1 MKVTI
6 KPSFVIYQT
15 LAYYWFVI
23 FRNLCSVQSAWRGI
37 FVIIIEIALLQN
49 KQLIASDFTKSKL

>member
-23 FRNLCSVQSAWRGI
+23 FRNLCSVQSA
-37 FVIIIEIALLQN
+37 
-49 KQLIASDFTKSKL
+49 